1 MKFLMRQIYLS
12 IIGLVILSGCA
23 GGGGGGSAGSS
34 GSDGSSRTLIY
45 TSASDFQTTEYSAQS
60 GLALVKASSMY
71 YNGHYRWYAQNG
83 GTAGNPSES
92 TAGTG
97 LGIKIAVVDSGVI
110 AAEAATGS
118 SIIIDT
124 VNSYDYVS
132 PGSNPVS
139 NDGTGHGT
147 HVAGIIAAPKNGSG
161 MHGIASGAS
170 IVNLRILDNSNAAP
184 ASFGD
189 AQWADLST
197 RSLAAGAYISNNSW
211 GSSTLIT
218 SVSAATLNAS
228 LPLTITA
235 YRNYVANGGVVVWS
249 TGNDTV
255 TTQLQPG
262 YQAGMPHFITGLQKG
277 WLAVTSVG
285 PDGVIPNY
293 ANRCGVAAAWCLAAP
308 GGGDNQAS
316 DGIYSMYNNGSY
328 TRLSGTSMAAPMVS
342 GAIAGLKSMFPN
354 LSYQDIAARL
364 LTTANKTGIYADSAI
379 YGQGL
384 MDLEVASNPVGG
396 LSLPTGAHT
405 SGSSGSVSS
414 SITLPSSIAAS
425 MRGAK
430 ILLVD
435 NYQKAPFWVPASSF
449 VKELTIQSNFAVRH
463 MNSMAEPSP
472 IDREYGKG
480 MKFTQVQ
487 GLHSSMAIRHA
498 GHSVGF
504 ASGIKSEQSLSR
516 QLGLHY
522 VPHLNNSVT
531 NTNGFG
537 YATKFGKTKVAVIGS
552 MPNTQSG
559 YNPNELNQDRS
570 MMGTRNAFSF
580 VSQREHENFS
590 YGVTY
595 SVANSFT
602 QPLGLSASGAF
613 GLNNAQASSLG
624 SFYTHSL
631 LGGQTKI
638 RTGVEIANFH
648 TGSAGLVSFDSG
660 KYAVFRVSADH
671 FLSKKT
677 ALSLGFKQEQALSGQ
692 LITRLPSTIDQNGNI
707 GYQSYAS
714 GFANLL
720 NSHQV
725 NFDVHH
731 QINNVSRLKGGLMY
745 EQKPYGL
752 SGTGAAVF
760 YEYRL

>member
-1 MKFLMRQIYLS
+1 
-12 IIGLVILSGCA
+12 
-23 GGGGGGSAGSS
+23 
-34 GSDGSSRTLIY
+34 
-45 TSASDFQTTEYSAQS
+45 
-60 GLALVKASSMY
+60 
-71 YNGHYRWYAQNG
+71 
-83 GTAGNPSES
+83 
-92 TAGTG
+92 
-97 LGIKIAVVDSGVI
+97 
-110 AAEAATGS
+110 
-118 SIIIDT
+118 
-124 VNSYDYVS
+124 
-132 PGSNPVS
+132 
-139 NDGTGHGT
+139 
-147 HVAGIIAAPKNGSG
+147 VAGIIAAPKNGSG
-161 MHGIASGAS
+161 MHGIAY
-170 IVNLRILDNSNAAP
+170 NATLID
-184 ASFGD
+184 FRMGD
-189 AQWADLST
+189 AAGAMTGTTDANLANMLN
-197 RSLAAGAYISNNSW
+197 RSSQAGAYINNNSW
-211 GSSTLIT
+211 SSSTLIT
-218 SVSAATLNAS
+218 DRTVTTASLNAAY
-228 LPLTITA
+228 PLAIPA
-235 YRNYVANGGVVVWS
+235 WQNYVANGGVVVWA

-255 TTQLQPG
+255 TTRLEPAL
-262 YQAGMPHFITGLQKG
+262 QAGLPYLISGLQVG

-293 ANRCGVAAAWCLAAP
+293 AHRCGVAAAWCLAAP
-308 GGGDNQAS
+308 GGGDNEAA
-316 DGIYSMYNNGSY
+316 DGIYSMSNSGGYV
-328 TRLSGTSMAAPMVS
+328 RFSGTSMAAPMVS

-364 LTTANKTGIYADSAI
+364 LTTANKTGIYAVSAI

-384 MDLEVASNPVGG
+384 MDLEAASNPVGG

-405 SGSSGSVSS
+405 SGSAGSISS

-430 ILLVD
+430 ILVVD

-472 IDREYGKG
+472 VDREYGEG
-480 MKFTQVQ
+480 MKLTQVQ
-487 GLHSSMAIRHA
+487 GLHSSMAIRHD

-522 VPHLNNSVT
+522 VPHLNDSVT

-559 YNPNELNQDRS
+559 YNPNELNQERS
-570 MMGTRNAFSF
+570 TMGARNAFSF
-580 VSQREHENFS
+580 VSQREHETFS

-595 SVANSFT
+595 SVANTFT
-602 QPLGLSASGAF
+602 QPLGLLASGAF
-613 GLNNAQASSLG
+613 GLNHAQASSMG

-631 LGGQTKI
+631 SGGQTKI

-648 TGSAGLVSFDSG
+648 TRSAGLVSFDSG

-671 FLSKKT
+671 SLSKKT

-692 LITRLPSTIDQNGNI
+692 LITRLPSTIDEAGNI

-731 QINNVSRLKGGLMY
+731 RFNAASRVKGGLMY

-752 SGTGAAVF
+752 SGAGAAVF

>member
-1 MKFLMRQIYLS
+1 MVRIYIS
-12 IIGLVILSGCA
+12 IVGLAILSGCA
-23 GGGGGGSAGSS
+23 GGGGGGGASS
-34 GSDGSSRTLIY
+34 TSSNTLTY
-45 TSASDFQTTEYSAQS
+45 TSASAFETSEYSAQT
-60 GLALVKASSMY
+60 GLALAKASSMY

-83 GTAGNPSES
+83 GTGGNPSES

-97 LGIKIAVVDSGVI
+97 TSIKVAVNDSGI
-110 AAEAATGS
+110 NHTALSSFMGS
-118 SIIIDT
+118 S
-124 VNSYDYVS
+124 VGYDYVTS
-132 PGSNPVS
+132 TSGVS
-139 NDGTGHGT
+139 ADGHGHGT
-147 HVAGIIAAPKNGSG
+147 HVAGIIAAPKDDTQ
-161 MHGIASGAS
+161 MHGIAYNSTLVPFRIFNNAGNWVMTDALQANM
-170 IVNLRILDNSNAAP
+170 ILRAE
-184 ASFGD
+184 
-189 AQWADLST
+189 
-197 RSLAAGAYISNNSW
+197 AAGAYINNNSW
-211 GSSTLIT
+211 ATTGVQIT
-218 SVSAATLNAS
+218 AYNAATLRAS
-228 LPLTITA
+228 NPLFIAQLET
-235 YRNYVANGGVVVWS
+235 YVANGGVVVFAA
-249 TGNDTV
+249 GN
-255 TTQLQPG
+255 QSYANPSPE
-262 YQAGMPHFITGLQKG
+262 AGAAYLITSLRNG
-277 WLAVTSVG
+277 WLAVVATDTSG
-285 PDGVIPNY
+285 TIAAYSNQ
-293 ANRCGVAAAWCLAAP
+293 CGVASSFCLAAQ
-308 GGGDNQAS
+308 GTS
-316 DGIYSMYNNGSY
+316 VYSTYTSNGYSN
-328 TRLSGTSMAAPMVS
+328 LSGTSMAAPQVS

-384 MDLEVASNPVGG
+384 MDLEAASNPVGG

-405 SGSSGSVSS
+405 SGSAGSISS

-430 ILLVD
+430 ILVVD

-472 IDREYGKG
+472 VDREYGEG
-480 MKFTQVQ
+480 MKLTQVQ
-487 GLHSSMAIRHA
+487 GLHSSMAIRHD

-522 VPHLNNSVT
+522 VPHLNDSVT

-559 YNPNELNQDRS
+559 YNPNELNQERS
-570 MMGTRNAFSF
+570 TMGARNAFSF
-580 VSQREHENFS
+580 VSQREHETFS

-595 SVANSFT
+595 SVANTFT
-602 QPLGLSASGAF
+602 QPLGLLASGAF
-613 GLNNAQASSLG
+613 GLNHAQASSMG

-631 LGGQTKI
+631 SGGQTKI

-648 TGSAGLVSFDSG
+648 TRSAGLVSFDSG

-671 FLSKKT
+671 LLSKKT

-692 LITRLPSTIDQNGNI
+692 LITRLPSTIDEAGNI

-731 QINNVSRLKGGLMY
+731 RFNAASRVKGGLMY

-752 SGTGAAVF
+752 SGAGAAVF

>member
-12 IIGLVILSGCA
+12 IIGLVILTGCA

-45 TSASDFQTTEYSAQS
+45 TSASDFQTTEYSAQT
-60 GLALVKASSMY
+60 GLSLAKASSMY

-83 GTAGNPSES
+83 GTGGNPSES

-97 LGIKIAVVDSGVI
+97 TGIKVAVNDSGI
-110 AAEAATGS
+110 NHTALS
-118 SIIIDT
+118 SFMG
-124 VNSYDYVS
+124 NSVGYDYVRS
-132 PGSNPVS
+132 SSGVS
-139 NDGTGHGT
+139 VDGDGHGT
-147 HVAGIIAAPKNGSG
+147 HVGGIIAAPKDNTE
-161 MHGIASGAS
+161 MHGIAYNATLVPFRVFNDSGTSVMTDS
-170 IVNLRILDNSNAAP
+170 IMANMISR
-184 ASFGD
+184 
-189 AQWADLST
+189 AQS
-197 RSLAAGAYISNNSW
+197 AGAYINNNSW
-211 GSSTLIT
+211 GTSTDVT
-218 SVSAATLNAS
+218 SYDATTLRATNS
-228 LPLTITA
+228 LFYAQLET
-235 YRNYVANGGVVVWS
+235 YVASGGVVVFAA
-249 TGNDTV
+249 GNDSIV
-255 TTQLQPG
+255 NPSRE
-262 YQAGMPHFITGLQKG
+262 AGAAYLITSLRNG
-277 WLAVTSVG
+277 WLAVVATDTSG
-285 PDGVIPNY
+285 TIAWYSNKCGVASSFCLAAQGSSVYSTYTSNNY
-293 ANRCGVAAAWCLAAP
+293 AN
-308 GGGDNQAS
+308 
-316 DGIYSMYNNGSY
+316 
-328 TRLSGTSMAAPMVS
+328 LSGTSMAAPMVS

-364 LTTANKTGIYADSAI
+364 LTTANKTGIYAVSAI

-384 MDLEVASNPVGG
+384 MDLEAASNPVGG

-405 SGSSGSVSS
+405 SGSAGSISS

-430 ILLVD
+430 ILVVD

-472 IDREYGKG
+472 VDREYGEG
-480 MKFTQVQ
+480 MKLTQVQ
-487 GLHSSMAIRHA
+487 GLHSSMTIRHD

-522 VPHLNNSVT
+522 VPHLNDSVT

-559 YNPNELNQDRS
+559 YNPNELNQERS
-570 MMGTRNAFSF
+570 TMGARNAFSF
-580 VSQREHENFS
+580 VSQREHETFS

-595 SVANSFT
+595 SVANTFT
-602 QPLGLSASGAF
+602 QPLGLLASGAF
-613 GLNNAQASSLG
+613 GLNHAQASSMG

-631 LGGQTKI
+631 SGGQTKI

-648 TGSAGLVSFDSG
+648 TRSAGLVSFDSG

-671 FLSKKT
+671 LLSKKT

-692 LITRLPSTIDQNGNI
+692 LITRLPSTIDEAGNI

-731 QINNVSRLKGGLMY
+731 RFNAASRVKGGLMY

-752 SGTGAAVF
+752 SGAGAAVF

>member
-1 MKFLMRQIYLS
+1 
-12 IIGLVILSGCA
+12 
-23 GGGGGGSAGSS
+23 
-34 GSDGSSRTLIY
+34 
-45 TSASDFQTTEYSAQS
+45 
-60 GLALVKASSMY
+60 
-71 YNGHYRWYAQNG
+71 
-83 GTAGNPSES
+83 
-92 TAGTG
+92 
-97 LGIKIAVVDSGVI
+97 
-110 AAEAATGS
+110 
-118 SIIIDT
+118 
-124 VNSYDYVS
+124 
-132 PGSNPVS
+132 
-139 NDGTGHGT
+139 
-147 HVAGIIAAPKNGSG
+147 
-161 MHGIASGAS
+161 MHGIAYNATLIDFRIGADNGNLS
-170 IVNLRILDNSNAAP
+170 AATDANLFDIVN
-184 ASFGD
+184 
-189 AQWADLST
+189 
-197 RSLAAGAYISNNSW
+197 RSGEAGATIINNSW
-211 GSSTLIT
+211 GSSLLIT
-218 SVSAATLNAS
+218 NISAATLNGLYPNFINVAR
-228 LPLTITA
+228 A
-235 YRNYVANGGVVVWS
+235 YVDLGGVVVWS

-262 YQAGMPHFITGLQKG
+262 FQAGMPHLITGLQKG

-308 GGGDNQAS
+308 GGGDHEPTQ
-316 DGIYSMYNNGSY
+316 GIYSMSNSGGYV
-328 TRLSGTSMAAPMVS
+328 RFSGTSMAAPMVS

-384 MDLEVASNPVGG
+384 MDLEAASNPVGG
-396 LSLPTGAHT
+396 LSLPTASHT
-405 SGSSGSVSS
+405 SGSMGSVSTS

-425 MRGAK
+425 MRNSR
-430 ILLVD
+430 ILVVD

>member
-1 MKFLMRQIYLS
+1 MFRIYSS
-12 IIGLVILSGCA
+12 IFGLAILSGCA

-34 GSDGSSRTLIY
+34 GSTRTLTY
-45 TSASDFQTTEYSAQS
+45 TSASDFQTTEYSAQTGL
-60 GLALVKASSMY
+60 GLAKASTMY

-83 GTAGNPSES
+83 GTGGNPSES

-97 LGIKIAVVDSGVI
+97 TSIKVAVNDSGI
-110 AAEAATGS
+110 NHTALSSFMGS
-118 SIIIDT
+118 S
-124 VNSYDYVS
+124 VGYDYVTS
-132 PGSNPVS
+132 TAGVS
-139 NDGTGHGT
+139 ADGNGHGT
-147 HVAGIIAAPKNGSG
+147 HVAGIIAAPKDNTE
-161 MHGIASGAS
+161 MHGIAY
-170 IVNLRILDNSNAAP
+170 NATLVPFRVFNNAGT
-184 ASFGD
+184 SVMTD
-189 AQWADLST
+189 AIKANMIS
-197 RSLAAGAYISNNSW
+197 RAESAGAYINNNSW
-211 GSSTLIT
+211 
-218 SVSAATLNAS
+218 AT
-228 LPLTITA
+228 TGVQITA
-235 YRNYVANGGVVVWS
+235 YDATTLRAASPLFISQLETYVTNGGVVVFAA
-249 TGNDTV
+249 GNQTYAN
-255 TTQLQPG
+255 PSPE
-262 YQAGMPHFITGLQKG
+262 AGAAYLITSLRAG
-277 WLAVTSVG
+277 WLAVVATDSAG
-285 PDGVIPNY
+285 TIAAY
-293 ANRCGVAAAWCLAAP
+293 SNRCGVASAFCLAAQ
-308 GGGDNQAS
+308 GS
-316 DGIYSMYNNGSY
+316 SVYSTYTSNGY
-328 TRLSGTSMAAPMVS
+328 ANLNGTSMAAPLVS

-364 LTTANKTGIYADSAI
+364 LTTANRTGIYATSAI

-384 MDLEVASNPVGG
+384 MDLEAASNPVGG
-396 LSLPTGAHT
+396 VSLPTGSHT
-405 SGSSGSVSS
+405 SGSLGSVSTS

-425 MRGAK
+425 MRNSR
-430 ILLVD
+430 ILVVD

-449 VKELTIQSNFAVRH
+449 VKESTIQSNFAVRH

-472 IDREYGKG
+472 VDREYGEG
-480 MKFTQVQ
+480 MKFTQLQ
-487 GLHSSMAIRHA
+487 GLHSSMAIRQY

-522 VPHLNNSVT
+522 VPHLNNSAT

-537 YATKFGKTKVAVIGS
+537 YATNFGKTKVAVIGS

>member
-1 MKFLMRQIYLS
+1 MTDS
-12 IIGLVILSGCA
+12 IMANMI
-23 GGGGGGSAGSS
+23 
-34 GSDGSSRTLIY
+34 SR
-45 TSASDFQTTEYSAQS
+45 AQS
-60 GLALVKASSMY
+60 
-71 YNGHYRWYAQNG
+71 
-83 GTAGNPSES
+83 
-92 TAGTG
+92 
-97 LGIKIAVVDSGVI
+97 
-110 AAEAATGS
+110 
-118 SIIIDT
+118 
-124 VNSYDYVS
+124 
-132 PGSNPVS
+132 
-139 NDGTGHGT
+139 
-147 HVAGIIAAPKNGSG
+147 
-161 MHGIASGAS
+161 
-170 IVNLRILDNSNAAP
+170 
-184 ASFGD
+184 
-189 AQWADLST
+189 
-197 RSLAAGAYISNNSW
+197 AGAYINNNSW
-211 GSSTLIT
+211 GTSTDVT
-218 SVSAATLNAS
+218 SYNATTLRATNS
-228 LPLTITA
+228 LFYAQLET
-235 YRNYVANGGVVVWS
+235 YVASGGVVVFAA
-249 TGNDTV
+249 GNDSRV
-255 TTQLQPG
+255 NPSRE
-262 YQAGMPHFITGLQKG
+262 AGAAYLITSLRNG
-277 WLAVTSVG
+277 WLAVVATDTSG
-285 PDGVIPNY
+285 TIAWYSNKCGVASSFCLAAQGSSVYSTYTSNNY
-293 ANRCGVAAAWCLAAP
+293 AN
-308 GGGDNQAS
+308 
-316 DGIYSMYNNGSY
+316 
-328 TRLSGTSMAAPMVS
+328 LSGTSMAAPMVS

-364 LTTANKTGIYADSAI
+364 LTTANKTGIYAVSAI

-384 MDLEVASNPVGG
+384 MDLEAASNPVGG

-405 SGSSGSVSS
+405 SGSAGSISS

-430 ILLVD
+430 ILVVD

-472 IDREYGKG
+472 VDREYGEG
-480 MKFTQVQ
+480 MKLTQVQ
-487 GLHSSMAIRHA
+487 GLHSSMAIRHD

-522 VPHLNNSVT
+522 VPHLNDSVT

-559 YNPNELNQDRS
+559 YNPNELNQERS
-570 MMGTRNAFSF
+570 TMGARNAFSF
-580 VSQREHENFS
+580 VSQREHETFS

-595 SVANSFT
+595 SVANTFT
-602 QPLGLSASGAF
+602 QPLGLLASGAF
-613 GLNNAQASSLG
+613 GLNHAQASSMG

-631 LGGQTKI
+631 SGGQTKI

-648 TGSAGLVSFDSG
+648 TRSAGLVSFDSG

-671 FLSKKT
+671 LLSKKT

-692 LITRLPSTIDQNGNI
+692 LITRLPSTIDEAGNI

-731 QINNVSRLKGGLMY
+731 RFNAASRVKGGLMY

-752 SGTGAAVF
+752 SGAGAAVF

>member
-1 MKFLMRQIYLS
+1 MLRIYIS
-12 IIGLVILSGCA
+12 IVGLAILSGCA
-23 GGGGGGSAGSS
+23 GGGGGSGASS
-34 GSDGSSRTLIY
+34 TSSNTLTY
-45 TSASDFQTTEYSAQS
+45 TSASAFETSEYNAQT
-60 GLALVKASSMY
+60 GLAQAKASSMY

-83 GTAGNPSES
+83 GTGGNPSES

-97 LGIKIAVVDSGVI
+97 TSIKVAVNDSGI
-110 AAEAATGS
+110 NHTALSSFMGS
-118 SIIIDT
+118 S
-124 VNSYDYVS
+124 VGYDYVTS
-132 PGSNPVS
+132 TSGVS
-139 NDGTGHGT
+139 ADGHGHGT
-147 HVAGIIAAPKNGSG
+147 HVAGIIAAPKDDTQ
-161 MHGIASGAS
+161 MHGIAYNSTLVPFRIFNNAGNWVMTDALQANM
-170 IVNLRILDNSNAAP
+170 ILRAE
-184 ASFGD
+184 
-189 AQWADLST
+189 
-197 RSLAAGAYISNNSW
+197 AAGAYINNNSW
-211 GSSTLIT
+211 GTQDVQIT
-218 SVSAATLNAS
+218 AFTAATLRAAN
-228 LPLTITA
+228 PLFIAQLET
-235 YRNYVANGGVVVWS
+235 YVANGGVVVFATS
-249 TGNDTV
+249 N
-255 TTQLQPG
+255 QSYANPSPE
-262 YQAGMPHFITGLQKG
+262 AGAAYLITSLRNG
-277 WLAVTSVG
+277 WLAVVATDTSG
-285 PDGVIPNY
+285 TIAWYSNKCGVASSFCLAAQGSSVYSTYTSNNY
-293 ANRCGVAAAWCLAAP
+293 AN
-308 GGGDNQAS
+308 
-316 DGIYSMYNNGSY
+316 
-328 TRLSGTSMAAPMVS
+328 LSGTSMAAPMVS

-384 MDLEVASNPVGG
+384 MDLEAASNPVGG

-405 SGSSGSVSS
+405 SGSAGSISS

-430 ILLVD
+430 ILVVD

-472 IDREYGKG
+472 VDREYGEG
-480 MKFTQVQ
+480 MKLTQVQ
-487 GLHSSMAIRHA
+487 GLHSSMAIRHD

-522 VPHLNNSVT
+522 VPHLNDSVT

-559 YNPNELNQDRS
+559 YNPNELNQERS
-570 MMGTRNAFSF
+570 TMGARNAFSF
-580 VSQREHENFS
+580 VSQREHETFS

-595 SVANSFT
+595 SVANTFT
-602 QPLGLSASGAF
+602 QPLGLLASGAF
-613 GLNNAQASSLG
+613 GLNHAQASSMG

-631 LGGQTKI
+631 SGGQTKI

-648 TGSAGLVSFDSG
+648 TRSAGLVSFDSG

-671 FLSKKT
+671 LLSKKT

-692 LITRLPSTIDQNGNI
+692 LITRLPSTIDETGNI

-731 QINNVSRLKGGLMY
+731 RFNAASRVKGGLMY

-752 SGTGAAVF
+752 SGAGAAVF

>member
-1 MKFLMRQIYLS
+1 
-12 IIGLVILSGCA
+12 
-23 GGGGGGSAGSS
+23 
-34 GSDGSSRTLIY
+34 
-45 TSASDFQTTEYSAQS
+45 
-60 GLALVKASSMY
+60 MY

-97 LGIKIAVVDSGVI
+97 LGTKIAVVDSGVI

-118 SIIIDT
+118 SISMDIA
-124 VNSYDYVS
+124 NSYDYILNRAGTGV
-132 PGSNPVS
+132 
-139 NDGTGHGT
+139 DGHGHGT

-161 MHGIASGAS
+161 MHGIAYNATLIDFRIGADNGNLS
-170 IVNLRILDNSNAAP
+170 AATDANLLDIVN
-184 ASFGD
+184 
-189 AQWADLST
+189 
-197 RSLAAGAYISNNSW
+197 RSGEAGATIINNSW
-211 GSSTLIT
+211 GSSLLIT
-218 SVSAATLNAS
+218 NISAATLNGVYPNFINVAR
-228 LPLTITA
+228 A
-235 YRNYVANGGVVVWS
+235 YVDLGGVVVWS

-262 YQAGMPHFITGLQKG
+262 FQAGMPHLITGLQKG

-285 PDGVIPNY
+285 PNGVIPNY

-308 GGGDNQAS
+308 GGGDHEPTQ
-316 DGIYSMYNNGSY
+316 GIYSMSNSGGYV
-328 TRLSGTSMAAPMVS
+328 RFSGTSMAAPMVS

-405 SGSSGSVSS
+405 SGSLGSVSTS

>member
-1 MKFLMRQIYLS
+1 MLRIYIS
-12 IIGLVILSGCA
+12 IVGLAILSGCA
-23 GGGGGGSAGSS
+23 GGGGGSGASS
-34 GSDGSSRTLIY
+34 TSSNTLTY
-45 TSASDFQTTEYSAQS
+45 TSASAFETSEYNAQT
-60 GLALVKASSMY
+60 GLAQAKASSMY

-83 GTAGNPSES
+83 GTGGNPSES

-97 LGIKIAVVDSGVI
+97 TSIKVAVNDSGI
-110 AAEAATGS
+110 SHTALSAFMGS
-118 SIIIDT
+118 S
-124 VNSYDYVS
+124 VGYDYVNS
-132 PGSNPVS
+132 TSGVS
-139 NDGTGHGT
+139 ADGHGHGT
-147 HVAGIIAAPKNGSG
+147 HVSGIIAAPKDDTQ
-161 MHGIASGAS
+161 MHGIAYNSTLVPFRIFNNAGNWVMTDALQANM
-170 IVNLRILDNSNAAP
+170 ILRAE
-184 ASFGD
+184 
-189 AQWADLST
+189 
-197 RSLAAGAYISNNSW
+197 AAGAYINNNSW
-211 GSSTLIT
+211 ATTGVQIT
-218 SVSAATLNAS
+218 AYNAATLRAS
-228 LPLTITA
+228 NPLFIAQLET
-235 YRNYVANGGVVVWS
+235 YVANGGVVVFAA
-249 TGNDTV
+249 GN
-255 TTQLQPG
+255 QSYANPSPE
-262 YQAGMPHFITGLQKG
+262 AGAAYLITSLRNG
-277 WLAVTSVG
+277 WLAVVATDTSG
-285 PDGVIPNY
+285 TIAAYSNQ
-293 ANRCGVAAAWCLAAP
+293 CGVASSFCLAAQ
-308 GGGDNQAS
+308 GTS
-316 DGIYSMYNNGSY
+316 VYSTYTSNGYSN
-328 TRLSGTSMAAPMVS
+328 LSGTSMAAPQVS

-364 LTTANKTGIYADSAI
+364 LTTANKTGIYAVSAI

-384 MDLEVASNPVGG
+384 MDLEAASNPVGG

-405 SGSSGSVSS
+405 SGSAGSISS

-430 ILLVD
+430 ILVVD

-472 IDREYGKG
+472 VDREYGEG
-480 MKFTQVQ
+480 MKLTQVQ
-487 GLHSSMAIRHA
+487 GLHSSMAIRHD

-522 VPHLNNSVT
+522 VPHLNDSVT

-559 YNPNELNQDRS
+559 YNPNELNQERS
-570 MMGTRNAFSF
+570 TMGARNAFSF
-580 VSQREHENFS
+580 VSQREHETFS

-595 SVANSFT
+595 SVANTFT
-602 QPLGLSASGAF
+602 QPLGLLASGAF
-613 GLNNAQASSLG
+613 GLNHAQASSMG

-631 LGGQTKI
+631 SGGQTKI

-648 TGSAGLVSFDSG
+648 TRSAGLVSFDSG

-671 FLSKKT
+671 SLSKKT

-692 LITRLPSTIDQNGNI
+692 LITRLPSTIDEAGNI

-731 QINNVSRLKGGLMY
+731 RFNAASRVKGGLMY

-752 SGTGAAVF
+752 SGAGAAVF

>member
-1 MKFLMRQIYLS
+1 MFRIYIS
-12 IIGLVILSGCA
+12 IFGLAILSGCA

-34 GSDGSSRTLIY
+34 GSTRTLTY
-45 TSASDFQTTEYSAQS
+45 TSASDFQTTEYSAQTGL
-60 GLALVKASSMY
+60 GLAKASTMY

-83 GTAGNPSES
+83 GTGGNPSES

-97 LGIKIAVVDSGVI
+97 TSIKVAVNDSGI
-110 AAEAATGS
+110 NHTALSSFMGS
-118 SIIIDT
+118 S
-124 VNSYDYVS
+124 VGYDYVTS
-132 PGSNPVS
+132 TSGVS
-139 NDGTGHGT
+139 ADGNGHGT
-147 HVAGIIAAPKNGSG
+147 HVAGIIAAPKDNTE
-161 MHGIASGAS
+161 MHGIAY
-170 IVNLRILDNSNAAP
+170 NATLVPFRVFNNAG
-184 ASFGD
+184 SSVMTD
-189 AQWADLST
+189 AIKANMIS
-197 RSLAAGAYISNNSW
+197 RAESAGAYINNNSW
-211 GSSTLIT
+211 
-218 SVSAATLNAS
+218 AT
-228 LPLTITA
+228 TGVQITA
-235 YRNYVANGGVVVWS
+235 YNATTLRAASPLFISQLETYVTNGGVVVFAA
-249 TGNDTV
+249 GN
-255 TTQLQPG
+255 QSYANPSPE
-262 YQAGMPHFITGLQKG
+262 AGAAYLITSLRAG
-277 WLAVTSVG
+277 WLAVVATDSSG
-285 PDGVIPNY
+285 TIAAY
-293 ANRCGVAAAWCLAAP
+293 SNRCGVASAFCLAAQ
-308 GGGDNQAS
+308 GS
-316 DGIYSMYNNGSY
+316 SVYSTYTSNGY
-328 TRLSGTSMAAPMVS
+328 ANLNGTSMAAPQVS

-364 LTTANKTGIYADSAI
+364 LTTANRTGIYASSAI

-384 MDLEVASNPVGG
+384 MDLEAASNPVGG
-396 LSLPTGAHT
+396 VSLPTGSHT
-405 SGSSGSVSS
+405 SGSLGSVSSS

-425 MRGAK
+425 MRNSR
-430 ILLVD
+430 ILVVD

-449 VKELTIQSNFAVRH
+449 VKESTIQSNFAVRH
-463 MNSMAEPSP
+463 MNNMAEPSP
-472 IDREYGKG
+472 VDREYGEG

-487 GLHSSMAIRHA
+487 GLHSSMAIRQF

-537 YATKFGKTKVAVIGS
+537 YATNFGKTKVAVIGS

-570 MMGTRNAFSF
+570 MMGSRNAFSF

-590 YGVTY
+590 YGMTY

-613 GLNNAQASSLG
+613 GLNNAQATSMG

-631 LGGQTKI
+631 FGGQTKI
-638 RTGVEIANFH
+638 RTGVEMANFN

-660 KYAVFRVSADH
+660 KYAVFRVGADH

-692 LITRLPSTIDQNGNI
+692 LTTRLPSTIDENGNI

-714 GFANLL
+714 RFNNLL

-731 QINNVSRLKGGLMY
+731 RFNAASRIKGGLMY

-752 SGTGAAVF
+752 SGAGAAVF
-760 YEYRL
+760 YEHRL

>member
-1 MKFLMRQIYLS
+1 MFRIYIS
-12 IIGLVILSGCA
+12 IVGLAILSGCA
-23 GGGGGGSAGSS
+23 GGGGGSGASS
-34 GSDGSSRTLIY
+34 TSSNTLTY
-45 TSASDFQTTEYSAQS
+45 TSASAFETSEYSAQT
-60 GLALVKASSMY
+60 GLALAKASSMY

-83 GTAGNPSES
+83 GTGGNPSES

-97 LGIKIAVVDSGVI
+97 TSIKVAVNDSGI
-110 AAEAATGS
+110 NHTALTSFMGS
-118 SIIIDT
+118 S
-124 VNSYDYVS
+124 VGYDYVTS
-132 PGSNPVS
+132 TSGVS
-139 NDGTGHGT
+139 ADGNGHGT
-147 HVAGIIAAPKNGSG
+147 HVAGIIAAPKDNTE
-161 MHGIASGAS
+161 MHGIAYNSTLVPFRIFNNAGSWVMNDALQANM
-170 IVNLRILDNSNAAP
+170 ILRAE
-184 ASFGD
+184 
-189 AQWADLST
+189 
-197 RSLAAGAYISNNSW
+197 AAGAYINNNSW
-211 GSSTLIT
+211 ATQDVQIT
-218 SVSAATLNAS
+218 AFTAATLRAS
-228 LPLTITA
+228 NPLFIAQLET
-235 YRNYVANGGVVVWS
+235 YVANGGVVVFATS
-249 TGNDTV
+249 N
-255 TTQLQPG
+255 QSYANPSPE
-262 YQAGMPHFITGLQKG
+262 AGAAALITSLRPG
-277 WLAVTSVG
+277 WLAVTAVDAAG
-285 PDGVIPNY
+285 TIAAY
-293 ANRCGVAAAWCLAAP
+293 ANRCGVASAFCLAAQ
-308 GGGDNQAS
+308 GS
-316 DGIYSMYNNGSY
+316 SVYSTY
-328 TRLSGTSMAAPMVS
+328 TSNTYANLNGTSMAAPQVS

-364 LTTANKTGIYADSAI
+364 LTTANRTGIYATSAI

-384 MDLEVASNPVGG
+384 MDLEAASNPVGG
-396 LSLPTGAHT
+396 VSLPTGSHT
-405 SGSSGSVSS
+405 SGSLGSVSTS

-425 MRGAK
+425 MRNSR
-430 ILLVD
+430 ILVVD

-472 IDREYGKG
+472 VDREYGEG
-480 MKFTQVQ
+480 MKLTQVQ
-487 GLHSSMAIRHA
+487 GLHSSMAIRHD

-522 VPHLNNSVT
+522 VPHLNDSVT

-559 YNPNELNQDRS
+559 YNPNELNQERS
-570 MMGTRNAFSF
+570 TMGARNAFSF
-580 VSQREHENFS
+580 VSQREHETFS

-595 SVANSFT
+595 SVANTFT
-602 QPLGLSASGAF
+602 QPLGLLASGAF
-613 GLNNAQASSLG
+613 GLNHAQASSMG

-631 LGGQTKI
+631 SGGQTKI

-648 TGSAGLVSFDSG
+648 TRSAGLVSFDSG

-671 FLSKKT
+671 LLSKKT

-692 LITRLPSTIDQNGNI
+692 LITRLPSTIDETGNI

-731 QINNVSRLKGGLMY
+731 RFNAASRVKGGLMY

-752 SGTGAAVF
+752 SGAGAAVF